1 MEETGAIR
9 AWGAEA
15 ILIRARAVVILTRD
29 KAEEEMEEEE
39 EETGAV
45 VVAEGQTSQVTWTPE
60 RCGN

>member
-29 KAEEEMEEEE
+29 KAEEEMAEE

>member
-1 MEETGAIR
+1 MEETGVIR
-9 AWGAEA
+9 AWEAEA
-15 ILIRARAVVILTRD
+15 ILIRAKAVVILTRD
-29 KAEEEMEEEE
+29 KAEEEMEEE